1 VGFNIGMGRRLLLAL
16 FSCSA
21 FLVTDG
27 QAAFALEAFPAAPT
41 DATVEASLAPDRLGA
56 RGSLT
61 VTLRYY
67 GGEDGVPAPVR
78 RSVLQLPAGL
88 TLDIPALHSCSAARL
103 RARGP
108 GACPGQS
115 LLGRGHALMEVH
127 AGSQTITEQVS
138 MWAFL
143 GPLSAQ
149 NLEPTF
155 EIVGQG
161 YTPVDERK
169 VLSGTVTTAS
179 SPYGEQLALSIP
191 PIPSLALLPDT
202 SIATFSLTIGASG
215 RDSPPTGAQVVVP
228 SSCPSGGFPFAGEFQ
243 YADGSKGSASTK
255 VPCP

>member
-1 VGFNIGMGRRLLLAL
+1 VGFNIGMGRRLLLTL
-16 FSCSA
+16 LSCSA
-21 FLVTDG
+21 FLVVG
-27 QAAFALEAFPAAPT
+27 GRALAMEAFPAAPT
-41 DATVEASLAPDRLGA
+41 DATVEASLSPDRLGA

-67 GGEDGVPAPVR
+67 GGEDGVPTPVR
-78 RSVLQLPAGL
+78 RSLLQLPAGL

-108 GACPGQS
+108 GACPAQS

-169 VLSGTVTTAS
+169 VLIGTVTTAS

-191 PIPSLALLPDT
+191 PIPSLALLPYT

-215 RDSPPTGAQVVVP
+215 RGSPRTGAQVVVP
-228 SSCPSGGFPFAGEFQ
+228 SGCPPGGFPFAGEFQ